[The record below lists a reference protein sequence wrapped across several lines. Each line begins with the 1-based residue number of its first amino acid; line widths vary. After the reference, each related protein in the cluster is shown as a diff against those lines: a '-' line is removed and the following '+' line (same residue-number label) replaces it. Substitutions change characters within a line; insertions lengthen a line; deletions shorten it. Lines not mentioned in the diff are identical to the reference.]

1 MRHDEFAR
9 RAAGRLE
16 SAAAAVDE
24 EERRIGHG
32 SVSSRANEMRVA
44 AHMIRDMSEAVSRS
58 EEG

>member
-16 SAAAAVDE
+16 SAAEAIDE
-24 EERRIGHG
+24 EEGRIGYG

-44 AHMIRDMSEAVSRS
+44 ARMIRDMSEAVSRS